1 MPFGKIFHFSN
12 IFALLKLM
20 FSLCCRHLWWRFA
33 QNIILSNCF
42 IVLWCYERNFQ
53 NIQVFSFIFKSQG
66 FGRNITSFHEQ
77 LSLSFFLWKIKSKF
91 NICAFSNWVTAL
103 WVSWQISSQSFS
115 KRKKRFMIS
124 ESLKSCFFFHFRSY
138 NCF

>member
-20 FSLCCRHLWWRFA
+20 FSLCRHLWWRFA

-42 IVLWCYERNFQ
+42 ILWYCERNFQ

-77 LSLSFFLWKIKSKF
+77 LSLSFFCGKLRLNSTYVHSLIGWLLCEWVGKF
-91 NICAFSNWVTAL
+91 LASH
-103 WVSWQISSQSFS
+103 SQ
-115 KRKKRFMIS
+115 KEKRFMIS
-124 ESLKSCFFFHFRSY
+124 ESLKSCFFFFQKL
-138 NCF
+138 